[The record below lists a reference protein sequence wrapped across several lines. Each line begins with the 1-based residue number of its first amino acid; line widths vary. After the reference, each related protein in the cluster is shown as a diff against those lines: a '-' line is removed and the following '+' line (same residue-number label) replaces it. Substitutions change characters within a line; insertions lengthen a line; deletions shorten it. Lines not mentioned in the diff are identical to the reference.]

1 MAEKKSMPTDWLDK
15 EIELVFGPTN
25 LAQPL
30 IWEMTRTH
38 DVVFSLLEARVS
50 DGEGRM
56 RLRLYG
62 PSVNLTAAENFLKSR
77 GVRLAVL
84 KTQPGKPPA
93 VWPPQ
98 AESTWVGQR
107 TIERKLWLTYK
118 TAHYDRPIIWEMSR
132 RFDTTFDIRQASLS
146 GDFGIVGLLL
156 KGPQNEVDRACEFLK
171 ESGLSVEPIDR
182 DIAEG

>member
-1 MAEKKSMPTDWLDK
+1 MAEKNTSTDWLSK
-15 EIELVFGPTN
+15 EVELVFGPTN

-30 IWEMTRTH
+30 VWEMTRTH

-62 PSVNLTAAENFLKSR
+62 PPSHLTAAENFLKSR

-84 KTQPGKPPA
+84 RTQPGKPPA

-118 TAHYDRPIIWEMSR
+118 TSHSDRPIIWEMSR

-171 ESGLSVEPIDR
+171 EAGLSVEPIDR
-182 DIAEG
+182 DIVEG